1 MARPGRNSRAP
12 FRSLSSISMRV
23 SDRSEASDSPKVFE
37 VELQQPLGWWR
48 TMVRQGP
55 EDLAAIAHETRTAL
69 FGYGSTVAASCL
81 TSN

>member
-1 MARPGRNSRAP
+1 
-12 FRSLSSISMRV
+12 MRV